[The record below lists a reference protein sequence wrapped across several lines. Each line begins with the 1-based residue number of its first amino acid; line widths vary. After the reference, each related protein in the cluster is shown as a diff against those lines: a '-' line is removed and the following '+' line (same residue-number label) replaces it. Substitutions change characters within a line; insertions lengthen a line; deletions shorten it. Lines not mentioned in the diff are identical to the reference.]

1 MLLLHYLF
9 VKPSRAFIVVIVHNL
24 PEKVTIGSLCAGS
37 PRSPHC
43 GQNALKA
50 VCLAAPT
57 LSFKLQLGKLVLG
70 AHVCWLGALA
80 VCSDEDLASDNSVC
94 SAAACSGANSAMAWH
109 DSLSP
114 SLAQQQDKSGADSA
128 ELGVQI
134 NNVVD

>member
-1 MLLLHYLF
+1 MVHFVLDLHVLLIVARTHS
-9 VKPSRAFIVVIVHNL
+9 KPFA
-24 PEKVTIGSLCAGS
+24 
-37 PRSPHC
+37 
-43 GQNALKA
+43 
-50 VCLAAPT
+50 
-57 LSFKLQLGKLVLG
+57 FKLQLGKLVLG

-80 VCSDEDLASDNSVC
+80 VCSDEDLASDSSVC
-94 SAAACSGANSAMAWH
+94 SAAACSGANSAIAWH